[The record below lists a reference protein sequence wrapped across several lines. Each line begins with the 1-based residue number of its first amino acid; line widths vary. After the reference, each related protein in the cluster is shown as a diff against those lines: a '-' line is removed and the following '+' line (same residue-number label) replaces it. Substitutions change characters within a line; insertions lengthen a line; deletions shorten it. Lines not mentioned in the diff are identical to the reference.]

1 MKHLKLFEEFNPYH
15 NGTQSHNFNPYT
27 GKQFAD
33 KLKIY
38 AEASEVTKS
47 VSPYEFDE
55 NMIIFNIFTNT
66 AGDYN
71 PGDKVFKVSIPVD
84 MVSKSYV
91 DTYESEKHVLRA
103 SLEPDTENDINDIL
117 LNYIEACG
125 LYDDSTTEN
134 VVDAYKTITCV
145 EDIKKI
151 IKDLG

>member
-15 NGTQSHNFNPYT
+15 DGAQTKNFNPYT

-47 VSPYEFDE
+47 ISPYEFDE
-55 NMIIFNIFTNT
+55 NLIIFNIFTNIV
-66 AGDYN
+66 GDYN
-71 PGDKVFKVSIPVD
+71 PGKKVFKVSITVD

-91 DTYESEKHVLRA
+91 DTYESGKHVLRS
-103 SLEPDTENDINDIL
+103 SLEPDTENDIDDIL

-134 VVDAYKTITCV
+134 VVDAYKTVTCAD
-145 EDIKKI
+145 DIKKI